1 MPAIAFPSVVVARR
15 SRSRELRF
23 KTGSLMKRRSNN
35 PRAVRAS
42 RGLLTALACVMAA
55 QGCYSTREGLLPPS
69 VTQIFAPKPM
79 LPNPLVIASDDFEA
93 VWNKTVAEI
102 DKYFEIESENRLSR
116 TIRTQPIM
124 GATLFEP
131 WSPDSTTFRDRVE
144 ATLQTVRRFAIAK
157 VEPAPTGGYQVRV
170 EVRQELEDMP
180 KPDRQAAGRAVFLND
195 FPINTTREL
204 VGPVPVPL
212 GWITQK
218 RDVNLEQSILAGIR
232 NGLVP

>member
-1 MPAIAFPSVVVARR
+1 
-15 SRSRELRF
+15 
-23 KTGSLMKRRSNN
+23 MKRSGSN
-35 PRAVRAS
+35 PRKIGRRLAAAA
-42 RGLLTALACVMAA
+42 ALGWILAA
-55 QGCYSTREGLLPPS
+55 PGCYSTRDGRKPPS
-69 VTQIFAPKPM
+69 VTQIFAPRPV
-79 LPNPLVIASDDFEA
+79 LPNPLVIPTDDFEK
-93 VWNKTVAEI
+93 VWNKTVAEV

-131 WSPDSTTFRDRVE
+131 WSPDSTTLRDRLE
-144 ATLQTVRRFAIAK
+144 ATLQTVRRFAIVR

-180 KPDRQAAGRAVFLND
+180 KPDRQAAGRAVFIND
-195 FPINTTREL
+195 FPVNATRQL

-218 RDVNLEQSILAGIR
+218 RDVNLEQSILSGIR
-232 NGLVP
+232 GALVP